1 MGGGALIRSSSHI
14 LVSHQKQHNQTAAG
28 SRCSCQKR
36 VSRISRTNPSTTN
49 IVKHRIHLPLGS
61 LRITEMQAA
70 AILSIY
76 PVSAALKGWQPLGA
90 HLSRRSSYN
99 SQWTIKSKFQKKLK
113 TWKTNGILYIN
124 ISFMKSDVAL
134 MPLSSIQF
142 IVRDNQSSCK
152 VPVQKAAIA
161 GRSVYQGQILQQ
173 FLPQYL
179 HPSSLCLRHGHPT
192 FNRESSWWV
201 YKLYP
206 LP

>member
-1 MGGGALIRSSSHI
+1 VGGGALIRSSSHI

-99 SQWTIKSKFQKKLK
+99 SRWTIKSKFQKKLK
-113 TWKTNGILYIN
+113 TWKTNGIYYILTYHLWKVMSHWRHYLPSN
-124 ISFMKSDVAL
+124 LSCATIRAAAKSQSKK
-134 MPLSSIQF
+134 PL
-142 IVRDNQSSCK
+142 
-152 VPVQKAAIA
+152 
-161 GRSVYQGQILQQ
+161 
-173 FLPQYL
+173 
-179 HPSSLCLRHGHPT
+179 
-192 FNRESSWWV
+192 
-201 YKLYP
+201 
-206 LP
+206 